1 MALFDL
7 QNYKAADKQYK
18 SYYGRDYPISS
29 ARAKSFRY
37 EGGRYEK
44 HEKHSGRPVRYRFF
58 LIPPSGDFEHCG
70 KKPVGL
76 NAKQLHYERN
86 YNVNTQKID
95 DECKPWAV
103 PYMAAGQNIPPCK
116 KGNWIYDEEDDF
128 GNCDRIINRINKNR
142 IGLLGFFHA

>member
-7 QNYKAADKQYK
+7 QNYKATDKQYK
-18 SYYGRDYPISS
+18 SYYGRAYPISS
-29 ARAKSFRY
+29 TRAISFRY

-76 NAKQLHYERN
+76 NAKQLHY
-86 YNVNTQKID
+86 
-95 DECKPWAV
+95 
-103 PYMAAGQNIPPCK
+103 
-116 KGNWIYDEEDDF
+116 
-128 GNCDRIINRINKNR
+128 
-142 IGLLGFFHA
+142 